1 MNYLLRRVTFQLRGL
16 LRDQLIPAFNARMFL
31 TTFHPSIPPHLSG
44 DSYSYVTHEYLY
56 ELITFCFLSTRC
68 IRTLFPASIVPQS
81 NHPPPAK
88 QTRLRANHSI
98 ELHTRDP
105 WLSLSLYLIFQLK
118 IALFDVVNFY
128 VIYFKSERETN
139 FLSMLNTLL
148 SNLLVFQ
155 R

>member
-16 LRDQLIPAFNARMFL
+16 LRDHLIPAFNARMFL
-31 TTFHPSIPPHLSG
+31 TTFHPSIPPHLR

-81 NHPPPAK
+81 NHPPTK
-88 QTRLRANHSI
+88 QTRLRANRSI
-98 ELHTRDP
+98 ELHTRGL
-105 WLSLSLYLIFQLK
+105 WLSLSLYLIFQSK
-118 IALFDVVNFY
+118 IALFYVVNFY
-128 VIYFKSERETN
+128 IIYFKSERETN
-139 FLSMLNTLL
+139 FPSMLNILL
-148 SNLLVFQ
+148 LNLFAFQ